1 MSTEAGRLAAYAD
14 LVAALLDLR
23 DPGPSAA
30 FDAAVDAAVADSSL
44 TPEQAR
50 HLRWLQRQTVRQVV
64 EHARSVLPSTLM
76 ALEGEHSGGTS
87 TLPDDAAP
95 DDAAP
100 DDSPPPTVGDE
111 PEALAPSATLQA
123 RRLLVAGLRPLPDS
137 PTVGPFP
144 SRP

>member
-30 FDAAVDAAVADSSL
+30 FDAAVDAAVGDSSL

-64 EHARSVLPSTLM
+64 EHARAVLPSTLV
-76 ALEGEHSGGTS
+76 ALEGERSGDTP
-87 TLPDDAAP
+87 TLPDAAP
-95 DDAAP
+95 RDE
-100 DDSPPPTVGDE
+100 SPPSTVGDE
-111 PEALAPSATLQA
+111 PEVATPPTDLQA
-123 RRLLVAGLRPLPDS
+123 RRLLVAGLRSLPDS

>member
-23 DPGPSAA
+23 DPGPSDA

-76 ALEGEHSGGTS
+76 ALEGEHAGGTS
-87 TLPDDAAP
+87 TLPDP
-95 DDAAP
+95 GP
-100 DDSPPPTVGDE
+100 LDDSPTAPADDE
-111 PEALAPSATLQA
+111 PEPPGPPATLQA